1 MSSVWSHIFEPGFF
15 SNQSVQIAALAGGV
29 VAAVSGVVGVFT
41 VIRGQSFAGHSLGDI
56 SATGGSGAYLLGIN
70 PLLGFIIMGLF
81 SAGSMEAM
89 GVRRV
94 RGRDVATGIVLGAAL
109 GLSALFLYFDTTF
122 HNTTGAAITVLF
134 GSLFEISSSVVPVI
148 IACSAGALAIT
159 LLLYRPLLL
168 SSVGDDLAAARGVPV
183 RLMGSFFLL
192 VMAVTVA
199 LSATTVGAI
208 LSTALL
214 IGPAA
219 AALRIT
225 KRPGTAMAAAA
236 LIGVGAVLLGSLL
249 AYDSFYW
256 PPVRHGWPV
265 SFFIVAL
272 IFVFYLAVDL
282 GRRYRNRG
290 PDERATPRVP

>member
-1 MSSVWSHIFEPGFF
+1 MSAWWSHVVEPGFF
-15 SNQSVQIAALAGGV
+15 SSAPVHVAALAGGV

-41 VIRGQSFAGHSLGDI
+41 VIRGQSFAGHALGDI

-70 PLLGFIIMGLF
+70 PLVGFILMGLV
-81 SAGSMEAM
+81 SAGSMEAV
-89 GVRRV
+89 GIRRV

-122 HNTTGAAITVLF
+122 HSTTGAAITVLF

-148 IACSAGALAIT
+148 IGASAGALLIT
-159 LLLYRPLLL
+159 LVMYRPLLL
-168 SSVGDDLAAARGVPV
+168 SSLGDDLAAARGIPV
-183 RLMGSFFLL
+183 RLMGFVFLL

-219 AALRIT
+219 AALRLT
-225 KRPGTAMAAAA
+225 RRPGTAMVVAA
-236 LIGVGAVLLGSLL
+236 LIGVGSVLVGSLL

-256 PPVRHGWPV
+256 PPVDHGWPV

-272 IFVFYLAVDL
+272 VFVCYLVADVAHRH
-282 GRRYRNRG
+282 GRRHARRG
-290 PDERATPRVP
+290 DARGAR